1 MSVTLLWTKL
11 LMARWRPAWDQ
22 LAAVEEEEEEEEEE
36 EGMGVPLVVELSA
49 ARIIMWAPVG

>member
-1 MSVTLLWTKL
+1 MKL
-11 LMARWRPAWDQ
+11 PMARWRPAWDQ
-22 LAAVEEEEEEEEEE
+22 LAAVEEE